1 MKKGMSR
8 PGAYLCVV
16 LIVIFIYLWS
26 LSVPGA
32 QAMAAPLP
40 HSSGSVGYSNVDAS
54 SVGYLGYL
62 SAFFIGGVSLTMV
75 TEKNKSQGAND
86 LLNRAK

>member
-1 MKKGMSR
+1 MFNMKKGISR
-8 PGAYLCVV
+8 PRAYLVVV

-32 QAMAAPLP
+32 QAADSPDAL
-40 HSSGSVGYSNVDAS
+40 STSNTVAS

-62 SAFFIGGVSLTMV
+62 SAFFIGGVSLTV
-75 TEKNKSQGAND
+75 VAEKNKSQGAND
-86 LLNRAK
+86 LLNRVK